1 MAKARIVIDGQ
12 TVEVEAQNVNELK
25 NLIREMVSVSG
36 SESGWLRERAR
47 IRSFSISRRDSS
59 DRKEDRVTVG
69 AGVAGR

>member
-36 SESGWLRERAR
+36 SESGVAE
-47 IRSFSISRRDSS
+47 
-59 DRKEDRVTVG
+59 G
-69 AGVAGR
+69 AGENTLVLNKPKGQLG

>member
-36 SESGWLRERAR
+36 SESAVAE
-47 IRSFSISRRDSS
+47 
-59 DRKEDRVTVG
+59 G
-69 AGVAGR
+69 AGENTLVLNKPKGQLG